1 MKQHRVHFVGIG
13 GIGVSALAR
22 WYLSEGWRVSG
33 SDIAPSEITEE
44 LLQEGIPIAIGP
56 HKPENIPE
64 GIKLVIYS
72 AAAKK
77 NKETAAAKRKKIK
90 TLSYAEALGELTKK
104 NLTIAVA
111 GSHGKS
117 TTTALVALI
126 LIEAGFDPTVIIG
139 TKLKEFTHPSRWQE
153 AWLSSGRSVGSNF
166 RKGKSPILV
175 IEADEWNGSFWNYRP
190 AISIVLNIDKE
201 HLDFYKTHGR
211 VKAAFKKFLLNGVP
225 GSRII
230 INAEDQGAREVA
242 ALLLK
247 KHPKRFGTRIHYYT
261 LASPKAASLRPLIAL
276 PGRHNASNA
285 MAAFTLA
292 KILNIPEET
301 VKSVFMHFKG
311 AWRRF
316 ERVGTINGAPVIAD
330 YAHHPAE
337 ISSTIQAARA
347 YSGKKKVIA
356 VFQPHHYERTRDLFP
371 EFTKAL
377 AAADTVCLL
386 DIYEVA
392 GREKKRRDS
401 RIHSFHLARKISE
414 GGRDSYH
421 LPYPSQLKEFLERE
435 ADADSVI
442 LMMGAGSIWEL
453 TKSVVQ

>member
-1 MKQHRVHFVGIG
+1 MKKNSVHFVGIG

-22 WYLSEGWRVSG
+22 WYLSEEWRVSG
-33 SDIAPSEITEE
+33 SDIAPSEITEA
-44 LLQEGIPIAIGP
+44 LSQEGITIAIGP
-56 HKPENIPE
+56 HKPQNIPA

-77 NKETAAAKRKKIK
+77 NPEITAAKKRKIK
-90 TLSYAEALGELTKK
+90 TLSYAEALGDLTKK

-166 RKGKSPILV
+166 RKGRSPILV
-175 IEADEWNGSFWNYRP
+175 IEADEWDGSFWNYHP
-190 AISIVLNIDKE
+190 AISIVTNIDRE

-211 VKAAFKKFLLNGVP
+211 VKAAFKRFLLNGIP

-230 INAEDQGAREVA
+230 INAEDRAAREVA
-242 ALLLK
+242 ETLLK
-247 KHPKRFGTRIHYYT
+247 KYPKRFGARIHYYS
-261 LASPKAASLRPLIAL
+261 LISPKAASLRPFLAL
-276 PGRHNASNA
+276 PGKHNASNA

-301 VKSVFMHFKG
+301 VKNVFRHFDG

-316 ERVGTINGAPVIAD
+316 ERIGAINGAPVIAD
-330 YAHHPAE
+330 YAHHPSE

-371 EFTKAL
+371 EFARAL
-377 AAADTVCLL
+377 AAANIVCLL
-386 DIYEVA
+386 DIYEVP
-392 GREKKRRDS
+392 GREKKHRDP
-401 RIHSFHLARKISE
+401 RIHSFHLAKTISE
-414 GGRDSYH
+414 DGHNSYH
-421 LPYPSQLKEFLERE
+421 LPYPSQLKEFLEAE
-435 ADADSVI
+435 ADANSVI
-442 LMMGAGSIWEL
+442 LMMGAGSIWNL
-453 TKSVVQ
+453 TKNVVQ

>member
-1 MKQHRVHFVGIG
+1 MKKRCVHFIGIG

-33 SDIAPSEITEE
+33 SDIEASEITEE
-44 LLQEGIPIAIGP
+44 LAQEGIPITIGQ
-56 HKPENIPE
+56 HKTENIQA
-64 GIKLVIYS
+64 GTTLVIYS
-72 AAAKK
+72 AAAKS
-77 NKETAAAKRKKIK
+77 NLEIAAAKRRKIK
-90 TLSYAEALGELTKK
+90 TVSYAEALGELTKK
-104 NLTIAVA
+104 NITIAVA

-117 TTTALVALI
+117 TTTALIALI

-153 AWLSSGRSVGSNF
+153 AWLSSERSVGSNF
-166 RKGKSPILV
+166 RKGRSPVLV
-175 IEADEWNGSFWNYRP
+175 IEADEWNGSFLNYRP
-190 AISIVLNIDKE
+190 ALSIVTNIDKE

-230 INAEDQGAREVA
+230 INAEDPGAVEVA
-242 ALLLK
+242 AALLK
-247 KHPKRFGTRIHYYT
+247 KHPKRFKTRIHYYT
-261 LASPKAASLRPLIAL
+261 LASPKAAELRPHMAL

-301 VKSVFMHFKG
+301 VKSVFAQFEG

-316 ERVGTINGAPVIAD
+316 EKIGVINGAPVIAD

-337 ISSTIQAARA
+337 INATIQAARA
-347 YSGKKKVIA
+347 YFGKKKVIA

-371 EFTKAL
+371 EFGEAL
-377 AAADTVCLL
+377 AAADAVCLL

-401 RIHSFHLARKISE
+401 RIHSFHLAKHISE
-414 GGRDSYH
+414 DGHDSYH
-421 LPYPSQLKEFLERE
+421 LPYPSQLKEFLETE
-435 ADADSVI
+435 ADANSII
-442 LMMGAGSIWEL
+442 LIMGAGSIWKL
-453 TKSVVQ
+453 IKNIVQ